1 MKVIHHWEAQDSL
14 PFISA
19 IVPAYNDRDRLLK
32 CLKALYLQ
40 TYLYNS
46 YEVIV
51 VDNNSTENIY
61 SVCQQ
66 FPNVRYLQE
75 NKQGSYAARN
85 CGVKAAKGEIIA
97 FTDAD
102 CLPAANWI
110 SSGVRS
116 LLSNP
121 DAGIVAGHIEMT
133 YLQSQPKPV
142 EYADRLMHLNQQ
154 HYAEKGYAATGNAFT
169 WVWMFERVGLFNEGL
184 LSLGDREWGE
194 RVTLQGYRVV
204 YSKEAYVQ
212 HPARN
217 TLHALLKKVRFQA
230 QYKPLLKPWM

>member
-1 MKVIHHWEAQDSL
+1 M
-14 PFISA
+14 
-19 IVPAYNDRDRLLK
+19 
-32 CLKALYLQ
+32 Q